1 MLLFI
6 YFLFKKYFKINN
18 MKGSSKRLRKIEEK
32 KNLNNPELQN
42 NNNVNNTNNTNN
54 NNSNNNNNINN
65 NKSLEVISNEKQR
78 ILNINNFSIFLMN
91 TLNEIKLATSEYC
104 IKVNKIIEK
113 LNFDN
118 STINKF
124 PERKFGIDIYKII
137 KEFIEIITKNF
148 VSVESEKP
156 KNEDAFT
163 NIEKNVKQLE
173 QILLTD
179 IQKME
184 LNKRAYH
191 QEFSDFESLLIKQ
204 ELYPQEPQEK
214 EEVDIK
220 EKTEL
225 FFLKDKN
232 ISDEKIKS
240 ILAAQKSYLDIN
252 KKLKS
257 ELKHIFEMIN
267 LKRKFLLKFIIGNF
281 QKYLTNIYNA
291 GEKINKKIDEEKIKI
306 TELQKETYSKQTEE
320 KINKIFNDDIYEFKF
335 LSLFN
340 TIIEDSD
347 GLKDK
352 SNDSNDNNLLKELN
366 QDNIENIVERIKKYE
381 ISFSKGNIQKL
392 ELIKNYKIIKSIII
406 LILETPDKFISKKK
420 ENLNSLLSSSTQ
432 NQFLFL
438 QFLNN
443 YRANHNLNLKEQT
456 INIFCEIFLYILN
469 MGYENK
475 NFKIIQLC
483 IILSQTYYH
492 ENSDKSEEKD
502 ENKKYMINYMKSD
515 KIFKEKKFWNN
526 YLQGLIDEELNKI
539 NKNMKK
545 EITGKQLSTAV
556 YSSIFT
562 LIKNMVD
569 FSLDMDF
576 ISSLT
581 YEALDTY
588 NLPDSQKVDIVNY
601 LIVESQ

>member
-1 MLLFI
+1 M
-6 YFLFKKYFKINN
+6 N
-18 MKGSSKRLRKIEEK
+18 GSKKRLKKVEEK
-32 KNLNNPELQN
+32 TNLNNHESQN
-42 NNNVNNTNNTNN
+42 NNNINNTNN
-54 NNSNNNNNINN
+54 NNLNNNNMINN
-65 NKSLEVISNEKQR
+65 NKCLEVISNEKQA

-91 TLNEIKLATSEYC
+91 TLSEIKLATNEYC
-104 IKVNKIIEK
+104 IKINKIIEK

-118 STINKF
+118 TTINKF
-124 PERKFGIDIYKII
+124 PERKIGIDIYKII

-148 VSVESEKP
+148 VSVENEKP

-173 QILLTD
+173 QILLAD

-184 LNKRAYH
+184 LNKTTYH
-191 QEFSDFESLLIKQ
+191 QEFSNFESFLIKQ
-204 ELYPQEPQEK
+204 ELYPKEK

-220 EKTEL
+220 ERTEL
-225 FFLKDKN
+225 ILLKDKN
-232 ISDEKIKS
+232 MSDEKIKN
-240 ILAAQKSYLDIN
+240 ILASQKSYLDIN

-267 LKRKFLLKFIIGNF
+267 LKRKFLLKSINGNF
-281 QKYLTNIYNA
+281 QKFLTNIYNI
-291 GEKINKKIDEEKIKI
+291 GEKINKKIDEEKKKL
-306 TELQKETYSKQTEE
+306 TDLQKETYLKQIEE
-320 KINKIFNDDIYEFKF
+320 KINKIFNDDIYDFKF

-340 TIIEDSD
+340 IFIEDSD

-352 SNDSNDNNLLKELN
+352 INENNLLKELN
-366 QDNIENIVERIKKYE
+366 QDNIENIVEKIKKYE
-381 ISFSKGNIQKL
+381 ISYTKGNNQKL

-420 ENLNSLLSSSTQ
+420 ENLLSLLTSSTQ
-432 NQFLFL
+432 NQYLFL

-475 NFKIIQLC
+475 NFKTIQLC

-492 ENSDKSEEKD
+492 DNNDKSDEKD
-502 ENKKYMINYMKSD
+502 EDKQYLINYMKED

-526 YLQGLIDEELNKI
+526 YLEGLIDEELNKI
-539 NKNMKK
+539 NKSMKK

-581 YEALDTY
+581 YEALDIH
-588 NLPDSQKVDIVNY
+588 NLPDTQKVDIVNY